1 MREVIVKIGLE
12 RIDMQGEVTVEV
24 LLDSSMTELVMNL
37 EATKKQEFK
46 LNKMDKPIYEFFQ
59 QERTF

>member
-1 MREVIVKIGLE
+1 MIVKIGLE

>member
-1 MREVIVKIGLE
+1 
-12 RIDMQGEVTVEV
+12 MQGEVTVEV